1 MPMKPWV
8 IILAMPVRRSR
19 PPRAS
24 RHMEVQ
30 EGVRSV
36 TEAMEDY
43 LASASF
49 SDALDTAYKEAK
61 NKYGSTDS
69 RVPAVV
75 LHRTCS
81 RVLASPLPAPLHE
94 LPAPD
99 AEFIERAIASVLP
112 KLADSGVRSLDE
124 LEIAVQAVLLNLAA
138 ATDRL
143 ADIDAKVIQ
152 DKDSDSEDEKS

>member
-1 MPMKPWV
+1 MTMEMEAGGEG
-8 IILAMPVRRSR
+8 LA
-19 PPRAS
+19 
-24 RHMEVQ
+24 
-30 EGVRSV
+30 

-69 RVPAVV
+69 NVPAVV

-81 RVLASPLPAPLHE
+81 RVLASGLPAPLHE

-99 AEFIERAIASVLP
+99 NEFIERALASVLP

-124 LEIAVQAVLLNLAA
+124 LEMAVQTVLLNLAA

-143 ADIDAKVIQ
+143 AAIDAEDIQ

>member
-1 MPMKPWV
+1 M
-8 IILAMPVRRSR
+8 
-19 PPRAS
+19 
-24 RHMEVQ
+24 
-30 EGVRSV
+30 
-36 TEAMEDY
+36 
-43 LASASF
+43 
-49 SDALDTAYKEAK
+49 
-61 NKYGSTDS
+61 
-69 RVPAVV
+69 
-75 LHRTCS
+75 
-81 RVLASPLPAPLHE
+81 LASPLPAPLHE